1 MGNDGRRIGRDG
13 TETLAAYRSGAR
25 TEATGACALVLLAW
39 SCAASVGCARD
50 FRPSDPSA
58 LVDGPLTGRAPSDF
72 RPELA
77 CSEWRRAAHYDREAS
92 AHTSYPELRP
102 TTSCYVPV
110 FDEPGR
116 PVRVGE
122 VPAGCGYPA
131 SLEATRAHLIARA
144 SLYEAVAAGTA
155 RTWPLELAC
164 GLSRETRSATARAN
178 ARTLRSLAE
187 DPRALASARAFPYSA
202 VSTFGFGA
210 PEHDTS
216 VLVGIVPGSACVALS
231 ARDKEKLGVNVLRA
245 QRAFAAFA
253 ARVAPVVTVSGG
265 AVHSELVEAFAL
277 EHILRCEHG
286 VPEDRILLDP
296 CADHT
301 HTNLRNTGA
310 LVNGLGGRTAYVVTD
325 PFLQSTYL
333 GDFTFFDF
341 LGGSMDQRSLRDFGH
356 LLGAWRRASVGTP
369 GGFWFTPYRFWADPG
384 EVGRLACTDDVPL
397 QSRVAD

>member
-1 MGNDGRRIGRDG
+1 M
-13 TETLAAYRSGAR
+13 R
-25 TEATGACALVLLAW
+25 TTSTSACGLVLLAW
-39 SCAASVGCARD
+39 SSVASLASVGCARD
-50 FRPSDPSA
+50 FRPSEPSA
-58 LVDGPLTGRAPSDF
+58 LVEGPLTGRAPSDF
-72 RPELA
+72 RPALA
-77 CSEWRRAAHYDREAS
+77 CAEWRRAAAYDREAS
-92 AHTSYPELRP
+92 SHTSYPELRP
-102 TTSCYVPV
+102 TASCYVPV
-110 FDEPGR
+110 LDEPGR

-131 SLEATRAHLIARA
+131 SLDATRAHLLARA

-155 RTWPLELAC
+155 RTLPLELAC
-164 GLSRETRSATARAN
+164 GLSSETRSATARAN
-178 ARTLRSLAE
+178 AHTLRRLAE
-187 DPRALASARAFPYSA
+187 GAQSLASARAFPYAA

-216 VLVGIVPGSACVALS
+216 VLVGILPGSGCVALS

-245 QRAFAAFA
+245 ARAFAAFSA
-253 ARVAPVVTVSGG
+253 HVAPVVTVSGG
-265 AVHSELVEAFAL
+265 AVHSELVEAFVL
-277 EHILRCEHG
+277 EHLLRCEHG

-384 EVGRLACTDDVPL
+384 EPGRLTCTDDVPL
-397 QSRVAD
+397 QSWVAD